1 MSNPTGSRL
10 KFCHAAL
17 LGTTALVCL
26 SVVEPVFAE
35 DFNITGNQTTTNGGE
50 GPINGNDSVTLN
62 GTITTTTGYGIST
75 TGGSNKISIETGGI
89 EATRDSKPVGI
100 NNTGGSTETLV
111 KKGTTITTNGK
122 KGYGVF
128 SGDGLNETI
137 IDGTIETSG
146 ELSHAISV
154 SGGENK
160 TTVSGSIVTGDPNE
174 NTKTK
179 NSYGIRNEGIGQ
191 RNHR

>member
-35 DFNITGNQTTTNGGE
+35 DFIITGNQTTTNGGE

-89 EATRDSKPVGI
+89 RTQATRDSKSPALTI
-100 NNTGGSTETLV
+100 GGSTETLV

-122 KGYGVF
+122 
-128 SGDGLNETI
+128 
-137 IDGTIETSG
+137 
-146 ELSHAISV
+146 
-154 SGGENK
+154 
-160 TTVSGSIVTGDPNE
+160 
-174 NTKTK
+174 
-179 NSYGIRNEGIGQ
+179 R
-191 RNHR
+191 

>member
-1 MSNPTGSRL
+1 MSNPTGGRL
-10 KFCHAAL
+10 KFCHTAL
-17 LGTTALVCL
+17 LGTTTLVCL

-35 DFNITGNQTTTNGGE
+35 DFIITGDQTTTNGGK
-50 GPINGNDSVTLN
+50 GPSNGNDSVTLN

-89 EATRDSKPVGI
+89 EATRDEKPVGI
-100 NNTGGSTETLV
+100 NNTGGSTQTFV
-111 KKGTTITTNGK
+111 MKGATITTNGY

-128 SGDGLNETI
+128 SSGGLNETI
-137 IDGTIETSG
+137 IDGSIETLG
-146 ELSHAISV
+146 ELSHPISV

-160 TTVSGSIVTGDPNE
+160 TTATGSIVTGGPNE

-179 NSYGIRNEGIGQ
+179 NS
-191 RNHR
+191 